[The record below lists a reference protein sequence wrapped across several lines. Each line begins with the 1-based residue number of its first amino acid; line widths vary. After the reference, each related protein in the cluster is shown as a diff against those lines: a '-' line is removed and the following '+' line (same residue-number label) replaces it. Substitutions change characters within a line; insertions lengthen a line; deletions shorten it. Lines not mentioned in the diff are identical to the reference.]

1 LFGVVSEWGPILY
14 PTNVTFN
21 VDRID
26 VLGSVVQRQGALN
39 HHQTHKEQYEVIF
52 HHLSVGIM
60 ATNGVYG
67 G

>member
-1 LFGVVSEWGPILY
+1 LY